1 MRQLLD
7 LQAAIAAL
15 PTSSAEVKVV
25 VDEELVGTGAA
36 LRIREASVEHEH
48 ALTAAATA
56 SQVKLAKVI
65 DAKLAAADKAM
76 TKAVDAAE
84 RTERR
89 AKRVASSLHWGG
101 VGRLATALLP
111 AAAIALSVALMTLP
125 LVSAVRLGSLLG
137 WSVQSMLDADGALAT
152 GVWAAIHLAAAS
164 ALVFGIHRAY
174 TALAQKYR
182 SWSAM

>member
-1 MRQLLD
+1 M
-7 LQAAIAAL
+7 
-15 PTSSAEVKVV
+15 PTSAAEVKVV
-25 VDEELVGTGAA
+25 VDEELIGTGAA

-48 ALTAAATA
+48 ALT
-56 SQVKLAKVI
+56 KVV

-76 TKAVDAAE
+76 AKAVDAAE

-89 AKRVASSLHWGG
+89 ARRVASSLHWGG

-125 LVSAVRLGSLLG
+125 LVSAMRLDSLLG
-137 WSVQSMLDADGALAT
+137 WSVRSMLDADGALAT
-152 GVWAAIHLAAAS
+152 GVWAAIHLAAAA